1 MSEPTRSPYSA
12 EPPPFYVRPREP
24 SRMPRLLAVL
34 ALLIAVL
41 ISPYLIEQ
49 IQFAIVR
56 GTQRAKAEVAR
67 QQLGELQV
75 SPSAF
80 RLVAQAI
87 EPCVVHIN
95 SRQVVGGRAVRVRDE
110 WAFLDPPQVRTGQGS
125 GVIVDTDGYILTNN
139 HVIEGA
145 SEVEVILSDG
155 RVVTSATVVGT
166 DPLTD
171 LAVLR
176 INLPNLTAA
185 PWGDSDALEVGDW
198 VVAVGNPFGLDRTV
212 TAGIVSAKGRRG
224 ITGNSPYEDFLQT
237 DAAVN
242 PGNSGGPLVNMQGE
256 LVGINTAIAG
266 DSFRGI
272 SFAIPSSIAKD
283 VYERLKE
290 NGVVQRGWLGVD
302 QTELTPE
309 LATHFGLAEPSGSLV
324 KEVIP
329 GSPAAKAGI
338 QAGDVI
344 VQWSDLPIANP
355 HELSHAVA
363 RTEIGDTVEIVVL
376 RQGQR
381 QTLKVV
387 VGQRP
392 ADPAR

>member
-1 MSEPTRSPYSA
+1 
-12 EPPPFYVRPREP
+12 
-24 SRMPRLLAVL
+24 MPRLLAVL

-41 ISPYLIEQ
+41 VSPYLIEQ

-56 GTQRAKAEVAR
+56 GTQRAKADVAR
-67 QQLGELQV
+67 QQLETMPV

-95 SRQVVGGRAVRVRDE
+95 SRQVVGGRGIRVRDE

-145 SEVEVILSDG
+145 AEVEVILSDG
-155 RVVTSATVVGT
+155 RNVAAATVVGT
-166 DPLTD
+166 DALTD

-176 INLPNLTAA
+176 VNLTGLTAA
-185 PWGDSDALEVGDW
+185 PWGDSNALEVGDW

-272 SFAIPSSIAKD
+272 SFAIPSAIARD

-290 NGVVQRGWLGVD
+290 NGVVNRGWLGVD

-309 LATHFGLAEPSGSLV
+309 LAAHFGLANATGSLV

-329 GSPAAKAGI
+329 GSPAAKAGVKP
-338 QAGDVI
+338 GDVI
-344 VQWSDLPIANP
+344 VQWNDLPVANP
-355 HELSHAVA
+355 HELSRAVA
-363 RTEIGDTVEIVVL
+363 RTEIGSTVEMVVMREGSRESL
-376 RQGQR
+376 QV
-381 QTLKVV
+381 T

-392 ADPAR
+392 VEPMR